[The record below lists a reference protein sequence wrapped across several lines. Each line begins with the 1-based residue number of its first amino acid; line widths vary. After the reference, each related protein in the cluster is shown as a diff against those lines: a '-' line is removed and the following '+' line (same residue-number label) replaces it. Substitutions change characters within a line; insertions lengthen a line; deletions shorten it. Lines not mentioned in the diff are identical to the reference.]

1 MQVRRACSSER
12 RNILALNFE
21 RFPMFLKSWETKV
34 DVVVL
39 RGNMKNFGPVSFFSS
54 FFSFLR
60 RNLTIFGGGFGSF
73 DLISRAKK
81 KQKKDQSSLFSYC
94 HEEQL
99 CHFYSPT
106 PQEQCAKIMFCVKK
120 IFPYDL
126 WQNEQFWGIL
136 GLSTGQNEPKTGVK
150 YT

>member
-1 MQVRRACSSER
+1 MYIYSFTRAGSSER

-99 CHFYSPT
+99 CQFLFTNSPRT
-106 PQEQCAKIMFCVKK
+106 MRKNYVLRQTNISIRFVAK
-120 IFPYDL
+120 
-126 WQNEQFWGIL
+126 
-136 GLSTGQNEPKTGVK
+136 
-150 YT
+150 